1 VEIEQVRGKKQRGTF
16 VLRVEKQGGIK
27 RKKRGEERK
36 AGDFFKKEGKQTRDW
51 RGEKIERKGT

>member
-16 VLRVEKQGGIK
+16 VLRIEKQGGIE

-36 AGDFFKKEGKQTRDW
+36 IGGIF
-51 RGEKIERKGT
+51 